1 MSGAQQP
8 PPPPLSP
15 VQAAASQNAFL
26 QANRPPLWLVVACM
40 TGAGLLLMAAAWWLF
55 YRERPAREVRPRRE
69 VGLAAQPAR
78 PDTALPDPGLASK
91 VKAAVTGKPA
101 PVVVPH
107 PPAVRGW
114 SADRPR
120 PPSHAAARAGGRE
133 GAEEPKLAGN
143 AVLAS
148 DVWRGDAQTMLTPG
162 DTFPCITVQPVSG
175 RAGEGFTARVPED
188 VRLRGASGPLI
199 PAGSRV
205 YGTVVGVPNQGAE
218 QRIGVAM
225 RHVEL
230 PTPEGKPL
238 AVIPLNSPGAGPLG
252 DGGLPANVNTHFWK
266 TLAAVGSYAVVD
278 ALSGAGA
285 ALLQDAVG
293 GDGQSPT
300 INIGP
305 SFRRGGTTLAQN
317 EWGHQRQRQPTA
329 ERPQGQACQ
338 VFVQHFVDASRAY
351 REWWRWNP
359 RAAAAAARGGAR

>member
-1 MSGAQQP
+1 MSGTAP
-8 PPPPLSP
+8 PPPPVSP

-40 TGAGLLLMAAAWWLF
+40 TAAGLAMMAAAWWLF
-55 YRERPAREVRPRRE
+55 YRERPVREVRPRRE
-69 VGLAAQPAR
+69 AGLAAQPAR
-78 PDTALPDPGLASK
+78 PNTDLPDPGMVAK
-91 VKAAVTGKPA
+91 VKATVAGKPP
-101 PVVVPH
+101 PVVVPP

-114 SADRPR
+114 SAERPR
-120 PPSHAAARAGGRE
+120 AAPAAARGAGGAGGKE
-133 GAEEPKLAGN
+133 AEERKIAGN
-143 AVLAS
+143 AVLSS

-162 DTFPCITVQPVSG
+162 DTFPCITVQPISG

-188 VRLRGASGPLI
+188 VRLRGGAGPLI

-218 QRIGVAM
+218 QRIGVTM

-238 AVIPLNSPGAGPLG
+238 AVIPLNSPGASALG

-285 ALLQDAVG
+285 ALLQDAVT
-293 GDGQSPT
+293 GDGRGPN

-305 SFRRGGTTLAQN
+305 SVRRGGTTLAQN

-338 VFVQHFVDASRAY
+338 VFVQHFVDASAAY
-351 REWWRWNP
+351 REWWRHNP
-359 RAAAAAARGGAR
+359 RMPR